1 MSRSKTDLK
10 PKIYIKE
17 KMADI
22 EFELRKLNELI
33 EEQEPC
39 LKTTEDDM
47 TSGCQHENLE
57 TQGSSK
63 ICMDCGTILMKDF
76 SYEKEWRYYGVHDT
90 KHANDPNRCN
100 FRKHVC
106 RNIDKDVEKLGI
118 NAKIRNTANDIYKEV
133 TQNKIYRGNTR
144 KGIIFACV
152 YHAYK
157 INSLP
162 HSCEQ
167 LITIFEIN
175 QKTALKGLKF
185 VNLNLPIHSNI
196 RNETIDIPHLIKET
210 MQNFSATPVQVGQVL
225 ELYRQ
230 LENRSSLLNRSRP
243 QSVACGVVKYFI
255 LQKNP
260 DFSNEYIRQKIKLSE
275 LTLSRIVKE
284 ISNIVAKNNILI

>member
-1 MSRSKTDLK
+1 
-10 PKIYIKE
+10 
-17 KMADI
+17 MADI

-39 LKTTEDDM
+39 LKTTDDDI

-225 ELYRQ
+225 ALYRQ

>member
-1 MSRSKTDLK
+1 
-10 PKIYIKE
+10 
-17 KMADI
+17 MADI

-33 EEQEPC
+33 EEQESST
-39 LKTTEDDM
+39 KTTEED
-47 TSGCQHENLE
+47 TTCGCQHENLE
-57 TQGSSK
+57 SQGSSK
-63 ICMDCGTILMKDF
+63 ICMDCGTILSKDF
-76 SYEKEWRYYGVHDT
+76 SYEKEWRYYGVNDT
-90 KHANDPNRCN
+90 KHTNDPNRCN

-157 INSLP
+157 MNSLP

-210 MQNFSATPVQVGQVL
+210 MQNFSATTTQVDEVL
-225 ELYRQ
+225 ELYRK

-284 ISNIVAKNNILI
+284 ISSIVLKNTILV